1 MSEHMRTTVDLPD
14 TLFRRAKATAAVRG
28 VSLKDLVI
36 TAIERETQPAAPPKP
51 AKKRPFATVH
61 LKHKKLL
68 DLSGFNFDDLLP

>member
-1 MSEHMRTTVDLPD
+1 MRTTVDLPD

-36 TAIERETQPAAPPKP
+36 TAIERETQPAGPPKP
-51 AKKRPFATVH
+51 AKKRPFPTVH
-61 LKHKKLL
+61 LKHKKVL